1 MRGGDPLG
9 DPPGW
14 SPEGIPRGN
23 SWEDPLGGSPRL
35 TPWGGYLGG
44 TVRGGGGRE
53 EECQGDVPAVPVETA
68 AYTYRT
74 TLQSKAAAHI
84 PKTVRV
90 PGNILVDPPHNLE
103 IKPQS
108 SSTQECTTLF

>member
-1 MRGGDPLG
+1 MRGGDTLG

-14 SPEGIPRGN
+14 SPEGFP
-23 SWEDPLGGSPRL
+23 WEFLGGSSGGVPQADSL
-35 TPWGGYLGG
+35 GGYLGG
-44 TVRGGGGRE
+44 RVRGGGGRE
-53 EECQGDVPAVPVETA
+53 EECQGNVPVVPVETA

-74 TLQSKAAAHI
+74 TLQSKVAAHI

-90 PGNILVDPPHNLE
+90 PGNILVDPPHRLE

-108 SSTQECTTLF
+108 SSTQECITLF